1 MRTRRFVVFAAPAL
15 LALSALVPAP
25 ASAASKTP
33 LEVTYYY
40 LPG

>member
-1 MRTRRFVVFAAPAL
+1 MRTRREILSGVFVLL
-15 LALSALVPAP
+15 LA
-25 ASAASKTP
+25 ASGVAGAAESGP

>member
-1 MRTRRFVVFAAPAL
+1 MRTRRELFFLALFALSTGLAPAL
-15 LALSALVPAP
+15 PEKT
-25 ASAASKTP
+25 AA

>member
-1 MRTRRFVVFAAPAL
+1 MRTRRILLFAALVSIAMAPVFALPE
-15 LALSALVPAP
+15 STGV
-25 ASAASKTP
+25 

>member
-1 MRTRRFVVFAAPAL
+1 MRTRSILLFAALVSIAIAPVFALPDSTGA
-15 LALSALVPAP
+15 
-25 ASAASKTP
+25 

>member
-1 MRTRRFVVFAAPAL
+1 MRTRRILLFAALVSISTVFA
-15 LALSALVPAP
+15 LALPETTGV
-25 ASAASKTP
+25 

>member
-1 MRTRRFVVFAAPAL
+1 MRTRRILLFAALLSISTAFV
-15 LALSALVPAP
+15 LALPEPAGV
-25 ASAASKTP
+25 